1 MKVTPE
7 VKNVLQRTIE
17 AYGNVSQFAKAV
29 GVAHST
35 VLFWL
40 SGKSPNINGRVWIK
54 KIRPAVLPFLTQEE
68 ESVLAPDCKI
78 LREPQ
83 AVYTLKTPFG
93 NPENK
98 PLNTVPCVSLDKIV
112 DLDVTFEPVADFI
125 SRIRSMRSC
134 AFTTPSKSSYFA
146 LEYEMPELPFKLNAL
161 VGGGDYPVSGDL
173 VLAKLRE
180 SGNVVTGRF
189 IRNGEEVSL
198 ETVFTPSPER
208 IDWNLRI
215 SPGFL
220 CWVFPILEVNSVLR
234 AK

>member
-1 MKVTPE
+1 
-7 VKNVLQRTIE
+7 
-17 AYGNVSQFAKAV
+17 
-29 GVAHST
+29 
-35 VLFWL
+35 
-40 SGKSPNINGRVWIK
+40 
-54 KIRPAVLPFLTQEE
+54 
-68 ESVLAPDCKI
+68 
-78 LREPQ
+78 
-83 AVYTLKTPFG
+83 
-93 NPENK
+93 
-98 PLNTVPCVSLDKIV
+98 
-112 DLDVTFEPVADFI
+112 
-125 SRIRSMRSC
+125 
-134 AFTTPSKSSYFA
+134 
-146 LEYEMPELPFKLNAL
+146 MPELPFKLNAL